1 MDYKK
6 FQEYE
11 QRALS
16 TVYEEGRDSFHNE
29 LIPILAQKYLEKLAI
44 DKSARI
50 LDIGCGPGQFM
61 QSAVSLG
68 YTNTVGVTLS
78 PEDLQAC
85 EDRGFETLSANMSD
99 LPIEDSSIDFIWC
112 RHALE
117 HSPYPLFTLFEF
129 ARVLKPDCKM
139 YVEVPAPDN
148 ERVMLGEYNPNHYS
162 VLGENMWT
170 ALFMKVGFEILSTEG
185 YAIDIPQLGKIWK
198 EKSYIFGV
206 KIPGKRT

>member
-16 TVYEEGRDSFHNE
+16 TVYEEGRDSFHND
-29 LIPILAQKYLEKLAI
+29 LIPVLATTYLAKLEI
-44 DKSARI
+44 DKNACI

-61 QSAVSLG
+61 QSAAALG
-68 YTNTVGVTLS
+68 YTNTLGVTLS

-85 EDRGFETLSANMSD
+85 QDQNFETLSTDMSD
-99 LPIEDSSIDFIWC
+99 LPLEDASVDFIWC

-129 ARVLKPDCKM
+129 ARVLKCNCKM

-170 ALFMKVGFEILSTEG
+170 ALFMKAGFEILSTEG
-185 YAIDIPQLGKIWK
+185 YSIDISQLGRVWK

-206 KIPGKRT
+206 KKLEVSL

>member
-1 MDYKK
+1 MNYKK

-16 TVYEEGRDSFHNE
+16 TVYEEGEDSFHND
-29 LIPILAQKYLEKLAI
+29 LIPVLANTYLTKLDI
-44 DKSARI
+44 DKNARI

-61 QSAVSLG
+61 RTATALG
-68 YTNTVGVTLS
+68 YTNIVGVTLS
-78 PEDLQAC
+78 PEDLRTCQNQH
-85 EDRGFETLSANMSD
+85 FETLCSDMSD
-99 LPIEDSSIDFIWC
+99 LPLEDNSVDFIWC

-129 ARVLKPDCKM
+129 FRILRPDCKM

-162 VLGENMWT
+162 VLGENMWA
-170 ALFMKVGFEILSTEG
+170 ALLMKAGFEVLSTEG
-185 YAIDIPQLGKIWK
+185 YSIDIPQLGRVWK

-206 KIPGKRT
+206 KKLKITL